1 MRIEISACF
10 CQSWIFK
17 LKGRGHRQSQA
28 KDIQLSWDSSL
39 DLLVIRGIW
48 KVVLHTQIFFLV
60 YHFSRTGK
68 NPSLQ
73 NHSSPTCKKGGLQYK
88 PTFFSGQPLFLSLQ
102 NHFSR
107 KVVADQVAEC
117 IVEGRNPSKLLFAF
131 KEI

>member
-48 KVVLHTQIFFLV
+48 KVVLHNLIFFLV
-60 YHFSRTGK
+60 IHLSGTGK
-68 NPSLQ
+68 KS
-73 NHSSPTCKKGGLQYK
+73 K
-88 PTFFSGQPLFLSLQ
+88 FAEPLFSNLQ
-102 NHFSR
+102 KRWF
-107 KVVADQVAEC
+107 
-117 IVEGRNPSKLLFAF
+117 IV
-131 KEI
+131 